1 LITAAPKPTDNL
13 LAKIE
18 ANRRWVY
25 SWILKLTWRWRRK
38 HQVQPPPERQQDVR
52 VVLNIG
58 SKKHIVLQKKEIED
72 LALLRSMAMG
82 SASSSSRQ
90 GLELLDDELI
100 DPEVVALIWSQ
111 CVASSNG

>member
-1 LITAAPKPTDNL
+1 MGVLSDPEAD
-13 LAKIE
+13 LALE
-18 ANRRWVY
+18 TETPGPA
-25 SWILKLTWRWRRK
+25 
-38 HQVQPPPERQQDVR
+38 PPERQQDVR

-58 SKKHIVLQKKEIED
+58 SKKHIVLRKKEIED

-100 DPEVVALIWSQ
+100 GPEVVALIWSQ